1 MVSGVKTLIGMA
13 RGAGRGALNCGAL
26 GSWCVILNCWAR
38 GVWRGELTG
47 ARYFIILLVLFGKPI
62 QAQDLEKKISLRV
75 VNEPLGTVLEKIG
88 KEGDILFSYNPSR
101 IPLAQKVTL
110 KVARQP
116 VRAILDEL
124 LVPLNITWTVSGHQV
139 ILRAAEEDTK
149 SQKTDPALRY
159 TISGFLRDS
168 VNGEVLIGAA
178 VYDPV
183 SMKGTL
189 TNAYGFF
196 SLSLP
201 GGNYRIVSSMVG
213 YAPEAME
220 INLSGDRTMNINLKE
235 SSILIPEVEILS
247 EHETP
252 VIDPEGGSQVRFS
265 STTLRRMAG
274 FAGNVDVVKSI
285 QSIPGIHGFGDGSS
299 FYYVRGGDKDQ
310 NLLLIDEAPIFNPA
324 HLFGFFSALAP
335 DAIKDIK
342 AYKGDLPASY
352 GGRLSSVIDVHAR
365 DGNLKRHG
373 FSGNIGIFTS
383 DLTVEGPLAKE
394 KSSYILS
401 IRKSN
406 LDWLTNR
413 LTNQG
418 QALEIDFFD
427 VNAKL
432 NIKIN
437 NKNRIFLTG
446 FSGKD
451 NLSRLTDASI
461 HTYGLSWDNAT
472 GTLRWNHIFNN
483 RLFLNTTVLFSKYNY
498 YLYISREQDTYWTSS
513 IRTGTLKSDL
523 SWFVSPT
530 NTYRAGIELSNY
542 RSNPGNV
549 YFPESQTGR
558 VVPEV
563 SAYQSA
569 AANLYISNERTLF
582 ESLSINAGI
591 RLAAWRN
598 LGPATVYIFD
608 ANYAVV
614 DTITVASGS
623 YYAPYYTP
631 EPRVSLQYKVSSRS
645 SVTAGYT
652 RTSQYLQMLSNST
665 SPFTSLEVWAPA
677 GPVIKPQ
684 KADQF
689 TIGYLTSRHRLNFS
703 AEAFY
708 KKMYNQV
715 DYKDH
720 ANMLYNPLIEGELR
734 FGNARAYGVELLI
747 RKSEGRLS
755 GWVGYSWSRAFRTID
770 DVNGGKEFPASF
782 DHPHSI
788 FTNIVYTAGKRLDIS
803 AGWVYMTGSPFTSPT
818 GFMQYNGYV
827 VPVYGEKNNDR
838 FPDYHRLDLSF
849 SFRLNK
855 PESRYR
861 HNLVLSFYNAYGRS
875 NPFSVSFNKIMD
887 DKGNFVVPA
896 DLSGD
901 LEIIPTRISVAGVIP
916 SLNYTFKF

>member
-1 MVSGVKTLIGMA
+1 MLTEPAGRAIVSGYRTLKGMVPA
-13 RGAGRGALNCGAL
+13 
-26 GSWCVILNCWAR
+26 V
-38 GVWRGELTG
+38 
-47 ARYFIILLVLFGKPI
+47 ARYFIVLIVLFGFALSV
-62 QAQDLEKKISLRV
+62 QAQELDRKITLRV
-75 VNEPLGTVLEKIG
+75 VNEPLGKVLEKIS

-101 IPLAQKVTL
+101 IPLNHKVTL
-110 KVARQP
+110 SVTGKP
-116 VRAILDEL
+116 VKAVLDEL
-124 LVPLNITWTVSGHQV
+124 LVPLNINWVVSGQQV
-139 ILRAAEEDTK
+139 VLRLAEAGTGIESPD
-149 SQKTDPALRY
+149 ALLKY

-168 VNGEVLIGAA
+168 SNGEVLIGAA

-189 TNAYGFF
+189 SNAYGFY

-201 GGNYRIVSSMVG
+201 AGDYGIVGSMVG
-213 YAPEAME
+213 YSPKTMKVNLGGNKSIN
-220 INLSGDRTMNINLKE
+220 INLSE
-235 SSILIPEVEILS
+235 SSILIPEVEIMS
-247 EHETP
+247 ETETP
-252 VIDPEGGSQVRFS
+252 VIDPEAGSRVRFS
-265 STTLRRMAG
+265 SATLKRMAC

-285 QSIPGIHGFGDGSS
+285 QSVPGIHGFGDGSA

-383 DLTVEGPLAKE
+383 DLTVEGPMAKD

-406 LDWLTNR
+406 LNWLTKM
-413 LTNQG
+413 LTEQG
-418 QALEIDFFD
+418 QSLTIDFFD

-437 NKNRIFLTG
+437 NRNRIFLTG

-451 NLSRLTDASI
+451 DLSRLTNASV

-472 GTLRWNHIFNN
+472 GTLRWNHIFSN
-483 RLFLNTTVLFSKYNY
+483 RLFINTTALFSKYNY

-513 IRTGTLKSDL
+513 IRTGTLKTDL
-523 SWFVSPT
+523 SWFVSPS

-549 YFPESQTGR
+549 YFPESQAGR

-563 SAYQSA
+563 SAYQSG

-582 ESLSINAGI
+582 EKLNINAGI
-591 RLAAWRN
+591 RLTAWRN
-598 LGPATVYIFD
+598 FGPATVYVFD
-608 ANYAVV
+608 ANYAVI
-614 DTITVASGS
+614 DTIAVASGS
-623 YYAPYYTP
+623 YYAPYFTP
-631 EPRVSLQYKVSSRS
+631 EPRISLQYKLTGRS
-645 SVTAGYT
+645 TVTAGYT

-689 TIGYLTSRHRLNFS
+689 TVGFITTRHRLNVS

-708 KKMYNQV
+708 KQMYNQV

-734 FGNARAYGVELLI
+734 FGKARAYGVELLV

-755 GWVGYSWSRAFRTID
+755 GWIGYSWSRAFRTIT

-788 FTNIVYTAGKRLDIS
+788 FANFVYTTGKRIDIS
-803 AGWVYMTGSPFTSPT
+803 AGWVYMTGSPFTSAT

-827 VPVYGEKNNDR
+827 VPLYGEKNNDR
-838 FPDYHRLDLSF
+838 FPDYHRLDLSI

-855 PESRYR
+855 PESRFR
-861 HNLVLSFYNAYGRS
+861 HNLVLSLYNAYGRS

-887 DKGNFVVPA
+887 EKGNFVVPA

-901 LEIIPTRISVAGVIP
+901 LEIIPTQISVAGIIP